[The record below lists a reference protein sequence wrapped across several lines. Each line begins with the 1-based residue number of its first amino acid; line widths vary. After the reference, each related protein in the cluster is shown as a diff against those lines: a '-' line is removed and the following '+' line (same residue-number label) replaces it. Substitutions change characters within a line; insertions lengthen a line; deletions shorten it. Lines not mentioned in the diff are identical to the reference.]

1 MSNKRTPTEPSY
13 FVPSILRPV
22 RNFFGSASND
32 GPGELLKDDFI
43 RPCATEIF
51 ESVCH
56 RQVTSYELQA
66 DLCLI
71 LFHRRYIYY
80 LTAMKKT
87 EESLRRLKKGQKS
100 TFSLFG
106 GSNTAKDND
115 RRDEERTRT
124 QMILDV
130 NAFSKDAESLGVD
143 VLASDVFQSLH
154 TMVHADLIDGKSPWN
169 LIGSCLSGIY
179 V

>member
-1 MSNKRTPTEPSY
+1 
-13 FVPSILRPV
+13 
-22 RNFFGSASND
+22 
-32 GPGELLKDDFI
+32 
-43 RPCATEIF
+43 
-51 ESVCH
+51 
-56 RQVTSYELQA
+56 
-66 DLCLI
+66 
-71 LFHRRYIYY
+71 
-80 LTAMKKT
+80 MKKT

-106 GSNTAKDND
+106 GSNTVKDND

-154 TMVHADLIDGKSPWN
+154 AMVHADLIDGKSSWN
-169 LIGSCLSGIY
+169 LKSLS